1 MISIY
6 VLTAKCNHES
16 FNEKFL
22 KVECG
27 NVSNVDG
34 EEKASENREI
44 KRLKQRETEGEK
56 ERGREKEG
64 KGKRRK
70 RKRNI
75 GLLAPSGP

>member
-44 KRLKQRETEGEK
+44 KRLKQRETESEREGE
-56 ERGREKEG
+56 
-64 KGKRRK
+64 GKRRK